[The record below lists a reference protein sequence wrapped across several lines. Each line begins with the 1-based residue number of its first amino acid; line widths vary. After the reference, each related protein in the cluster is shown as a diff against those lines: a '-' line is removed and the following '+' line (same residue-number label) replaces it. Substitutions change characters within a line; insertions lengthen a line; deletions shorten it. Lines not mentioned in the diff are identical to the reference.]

1 VFDAE
6 DFYSMNRFLAAST
19 LGLMSLL
26 TLNAGQIQIGGA
38 SGVTTGYFL
47 GTTTP
52 TCTGGA
58 ISYNPGFTSCLSTA
72 SYAST
77 QGSPAAQN
85 TSASNLYG
93 VGTSN
98 TTGWSLK
105 TDSVM
110 FQSAAA
116 GPAVGPITS
125 SSGTVFNLAN
135 NGSGSSAIYADYG
148 LNNGAVTP
156 GTYYLTTPVGIADVS
171 SVSTLL
177 QDFWGSSAAT
187 GVGDG
192 ATGQSTA
199 VTFEFSTASN
209 GSVSPTFVTAYL
221 TNGDDIRDQLS
232 CSAGCTSSLTSLSND
247 QTGYLATD
255 TLETATG
262 NSLAASLSATPTT
275 VNGISEVF
283 TPDVYSAAFS
293 GATLATAGG
302 YGNVTAGNVQLDEQ
316 TFSFG
321 APYASDFLVAV
332 IVDNQMSPYVSKAA
346 LNGITVTQVTP
357 EPSTI
362 LLLLTGL
369 GSIGLGAFRRKK

>member
-1 VFDAE
+1 
-6 DFYSMNRFLAAST
+6 MNRFLAAST
-19 LGLMSLL
+19 LSLISLM
-26 TLNAGQIQIGGA
+26 TLNAGQIQIGGT
-38 SGVTTGYFL
+38 SGVTAGYFL

-85 TSASNLYG
+85 TSNPNVNIYG
-93 VGTSN
+93 VSN
-98 TTGWSLK
+98 NAVTGWSPK
-105 TDSVM
+105 SDSVL
-110 FQSAAA
+110 FQTAAA
-116 GPAVGPITS
+116 GPAVGSITS
-125 SSGTVFNLAN
+125 SSGTMFNLAN
-135 NGSGSSAIYADYG
+135 NGSGASTVYADYG
-148 LNNGAVTP
+148 TANMMVNP
-156 GTYYLTTPVGIADVS
+156 GTYYLTTPVGIDDVS

-177 QDFWGSSAAT
+177 QDFWGSNAAS
-187 GVGDG
+187 GVGQG
-192 ATGQSTA
+192 TTGQSTA
-199 VTFEFSTASN
+199 VTFEFSTASD

-221 TNGDDIRDQLS
+221 TNGKDIRDQLTCTS
-232 CSAGCTSSLTSLSND
+232 GCTSSLTNLTND

-262 NSLAASLSATPTT
+262 STLAASLSATPSL

-283 TPDVYSAAFS
+283 TPNVYSATFS
-293 GATLATAGG
+293 EATLSTASG

-316 TFSFG
+316 TFAFG
-321 APYASDFLVAV
+321 APYQNDFLVAV
-332 IVDNQMSPYVSKAA
+332 IVDNQLNPYVSKVA
-346 LNGITVTQVTP
+346 LSAVTVTQATP